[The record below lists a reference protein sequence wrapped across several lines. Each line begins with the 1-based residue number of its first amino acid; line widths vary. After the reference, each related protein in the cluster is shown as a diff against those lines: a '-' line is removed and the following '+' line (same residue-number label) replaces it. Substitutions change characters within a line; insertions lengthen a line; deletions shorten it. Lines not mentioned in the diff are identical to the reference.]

1 MIASH
6 GRHRADFLELLA
18 DTPHPVTALLL
29 FDDAVDRDPA
39 IAAWLEVQPPA
50 LGAIARLWF
59 ASMRQCGPDVREL
72 LHDGFATV
80 CVRRAPFAYVAAFR
94 AHVNIGVFHGA
105 ALADPA
111 SMLQGTGKAMRH
123 VKVIP
128 GHPLNVV
135 ALTALITTAYVD
147 VQRRRPDDG

>member
-1 MIASH
+1 M
-6 GRHRADFLELLA
+6 D
-18 DTPHPVTALLL
+18 
-29 FDDAVDRDPA
+29 
-39 IAAWLEVQPPA
+39 
-50 LGAIARLWF
+50 AIARLWF
-59 ASMRQCGPDVREL
+59 ASMRQCDPDVREL

-94 AHVNIGVFHGA
+94 AHVNIGFFHGA

-147 VQRRRPDDG
+147 VQRRWPDDG